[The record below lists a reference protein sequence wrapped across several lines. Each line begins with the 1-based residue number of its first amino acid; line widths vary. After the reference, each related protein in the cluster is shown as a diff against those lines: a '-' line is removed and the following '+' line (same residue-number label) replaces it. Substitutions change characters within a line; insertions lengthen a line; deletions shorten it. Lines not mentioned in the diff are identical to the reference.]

1 MFRSLLLSLTCL
13 VSVAANAIE
22 YQRPDVESKLVGTME
37 YYQVNEGESLAD
49 IANRYD
55 VGFLALMEAN
65 KGVDPFLP
73 APGTLLVIPTQLILP
88 DAKREGIVI
97 NLAEL
102 RLYYFPAD
110 DAERMYVFP
119 IGIGRVGR
127 ETPKMTTSVS
137 QKIEAPTWT
146 PTANI
151 RKEYREK
158 HDIELPAV
166 VPAGPEN
173 PLGEYAMR
181 LAYGKGQYLIHGT
194 NKDFGI
200 GMRVSSG
207 CIRMN
212 PWDIE
217 WLFTQAP
224 KGTAVRV
231 INQPLK
237 KTVEPDGSVYVE
249 VHQPLSRSE
258 KQVGTHKAVKASKS
272 LLVEV
277 EGDQEAEER
286 LSSALVLQTG
296 IPQELKRDI

>member
-73 APGTLLVIPTQLILP
+73 APGTLLMIPTQLILP

-119 IGIGRVGR
+119 DWYWPGR
-127 ETPKMTTSVS
+127 
-137 QKIEAPTWT
+137 A
-146 PTANI
+146 
-151 RKEYREK
+151 
-158 HDIELPAV
+158 
-166 VPAGPEN
+166 
-173 PLGEYAMR
+173 
-181 LAYGKGQYLIHGT
+181 
-194 NKDFGI
+194 
-200 GMRVSSG
+200 
-207 CIRMN
+207 
-212 PWDIE
+212 
-217 WLFTQAP
+217 
-224 KGTAVRV
+224 
-231 INQPLK
+231 
-237 KTVEPDGSVYVE
+237 
-249 VHQPLSRSE
+249 
-258 KQVGTHKAVKASKS
+258 
-272 LLVEV
+272 
-277 EGDQEAEER
+277 
-286 LSSALVLQTG
+286 
-296 IPQELKRDI
+296 